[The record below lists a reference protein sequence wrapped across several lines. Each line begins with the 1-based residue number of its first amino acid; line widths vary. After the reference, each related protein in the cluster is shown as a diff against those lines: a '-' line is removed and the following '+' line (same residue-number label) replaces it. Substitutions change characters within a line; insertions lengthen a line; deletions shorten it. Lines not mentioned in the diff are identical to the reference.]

1 VKPQNVVID
10 HKNKILRLIDWGLA
24 EFYFPDK
31 CLNVRVATRYYK
43 GPELL
48 IDYRKYDYSMDIW
61 SLGCM
66 MAGMIF

>member
-1 VKPQNVVID
+1 MID
-10 HKNKILRLIDWGLA
+10 HKNKILRLIDCGLA
-24 EFYFPDK
+24 EFYFPDRF
-31 CLNVRVATRYYK
+31 LNVRVAIRYYK

-48 IDYRKYDYSMDIW
+48 INYERYDYSLDIW

>member
-1 VKPQNVVID
+1 MID

-31 CLNVRVATRYYK
+31 FLNVRVATRYYK

-48 IDYRKYDYSMDIW
+48 INYEKYDYSLVIW